1 MHDMAPQGILRP
13 THARMDSSTLS
24 HTQQAKPMFY
34 QGGDHERVR
43 RYASTFD
50 RIARGNPVRADRSE
64 GLNRGWG
71 DRDLRGFM
79 LWQL

>member
-1 MHDMAPQGILRP
+1 
-13 THARMDSSTLS
+13 
-24 HTQQAKPMFY
+24 MFY